1 MHSYLLKVMQMWQM
15 HLTGTMTDFKTGLS
29 VYLVT
34 NSSPTVTKLLSDANM
49 LMLGT
54 GSVSAESQ

>member
-1 MHSYLLKVMQMWQM
+1 MWQM